1 MLTHYQKISILQSIL
16 KDVGKGYS
24 ESFKTDVLFYFG
36 DFEVGDVKLD
46 FLKGLQVE
54 VEIKARVELLLS
66 QIVLKF
72 NEEEDSLGDFIFY
85 ELSRK

>member
-1 MLTHYQKISILQSIL
+1 MLTHQQKISVLQSIL
-16 KDVGKGYS
+16 NDVVEGYA
-24 ESFKTDVLFYFG
+24 EGFKTDVLFYFG
-36 DFEVGDVKLD
+36 DFEMGDVKLD
-46 FLKGLQVE
+46 FLKGLQDE

-72 NEEEDSLGDFIFY
+72 NEEEDSLGDFIFH

>member
-1 MLTHYQKISILQSIL
+1 MLTHHQKIYILQSIL
-16 KDVGKGYS
+16 NDVG
-24 ESFKTDVLFYFG
+24 ESYAEGFKTDVLFYFG

-46 FLKGLQVE
+46 FLKGLQDE